1 MSKKNKKGGDG
12 GGLPGWFATF
22 SDMMTLLFAFFVL
35 MFSLSTI
42 DPVKVAA
49 FSEGKKGGDA
59 KPDPTAKEKLDLA
72 EIKDEFKKMVK
83 ELNMDSTATISQD
96 PRGIALEIDGDICF
110 ESSQV
115 EIKSQLYAVLDRA
128 AEDILT
134 AENDIRPIMVEGH
147 TDSDQMRGEM
157 AKIYPTNWELSS
169 GRAAEVVKYLI
180 SKGVNSTRLSPTGY
194 ADRWPFGVT
203 WKQKRSGDVNQELI
217 DAMNAT
223 KDLKRKNRRI
233 KIIIGPNY

>member
-1 MSKKNKKGGDG
+1 MGKKNKKGGDG

-35 MFSLSTI
+35 LFSLSTI

-59 KPDPTAKEKLDLA
+59 KPDPTVKEKLDLA
-72 EIKDEFKKMVK
+72 EIKDEFQKMVK
-83 ELNMDSTATISQD
+83 DLNMDSSATVSQD

-115 EIKSQLYAVLDRA
+115 EIKPKLRQVLDKA
-128 AEDILT
+128 IEGILT
-134 AENDIRPIMVEGH
+134 AENDIRPVVVEGH
-147 TDSDQMRGEM
+147 TDSYPMVGKM

-180 SKGVNSTRLSPTGY
+180 AKGVNSTRLSPTGY

-203 WKQKRSGDVNQELI
+203 WKQKRSGEINQELI

-223 KDLKRKNRRI
+223 KELRRKNRRI

>member
-1 MSKKNKKGGDG
+1 MGRKKKKGGD

-59 KPDPTAKEKLDLA
+59 NPDQTVKEKLDLA
-72 EIKDEFKKMVK
+72 EIKEEFQKMID
-83 ELNMDSTATISQD
+83 ELNMDSTATVSQD

-115 EIKSQLYAVLDRA
+115 EIKSQLPRLYRERGFADSGVEVIELDTRGSGA
-128 AEDILT
+128 LT
-134 AENDIRPIMVEGH
+134 IRNDPRH
-147 TDSDQMRGEM
+147 TLCDS
-157 AKIYPTNWELSS
+157 
-169 GRAAEVVKYLI
+169 
-180 SKGVNSTRLSPTGY
+180 
-194 ADRWPFGVT
+194 
-203 WKQKRSGDVNQELI
+203 
-217 DAMNAT
+217 
-223 KDLKRKNRRI
+223 
-233 KIIIGPNY
+233 